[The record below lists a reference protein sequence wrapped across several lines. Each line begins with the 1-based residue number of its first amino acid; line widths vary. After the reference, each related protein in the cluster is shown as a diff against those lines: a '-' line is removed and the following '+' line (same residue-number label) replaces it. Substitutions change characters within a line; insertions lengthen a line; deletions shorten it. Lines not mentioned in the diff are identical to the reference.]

1 LNFYFYRKLT
11 KTRRRR
17 RKEKINQIK
26 MHLPYMLFIIIGI
39 VGIAYCYPAVDDDD
53 MIGILLFFYLFS

>member
-1 LNFYFYRKLT
+1 
-11 KTRRRR
+11 
-17 RKEKINQIK
+17 

-53 MIGILLFFYLFS
+53 LIGILLFFVSFNETIFNLV

>member
-1 LNFYFYRKLT
+1 
-11 KTRRRR
+11 
-17 RKEKINQIK
+17 

-53 MIGILLFFYLFS
+53 LIGILLLFISFDETTFNFVLNFLKTEMMLMSF

>member
-1 LNFYFYRKLT
+1 
-11 KTRRRR
+11 
-17 RKEKINQIK
+17 

-53 MIGILLFFYLFS
+53 LIGILLFFVSSNETVFNLV